1 MLTNKVWYVRLES
14 REKGGDTG
22 VVCVCGGECMCGG
35 ERVWGGGRGSALF
48 SQQAPVQ

>member
-14 REKGGDTG
+14 REKGGGMG
-22 VVCVCGGECMCGG
+22 VVCVGVSVCGGVSVWGG
-35 ERVWGGGRGSALF
+35 GGGRGSALF